1 MINFSKKIANLRVYK
16 NLNNNANSVYGIA
29 WILEAEENGVV
40 AQTYMY
46 TSIPQLS
53 TNFIRYEDLT
63 EDLLLSWIDT
73 FTPETYMAENK
84 ARVQIDL
91 EDKKTKDT
99 ILPYWIHLQNLQAA
113 EQQAA
118 EEAAAQAAKQQT
130 LAQQETPA
138 Q

>member
-16 NLNNNANSVYGIA
+16 NLNSNANSVYGIA

-46 TSIPQLS
+46 TSIPQLG
-53 TNFIRYEDLT
+53 TGFIRYEDLT

-99 ILPYWIHLQNLQAA
+99 ILPYWIYLQNLQAA

-118 EEAAAQAAKQQT
+118 EEAAAAQQAAT
-130 LAQQETPA
+130 QQETPA